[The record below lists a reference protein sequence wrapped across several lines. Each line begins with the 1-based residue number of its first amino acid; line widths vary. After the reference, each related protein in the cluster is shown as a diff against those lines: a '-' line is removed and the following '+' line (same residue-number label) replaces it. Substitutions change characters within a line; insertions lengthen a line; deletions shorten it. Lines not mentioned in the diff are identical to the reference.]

1 MVAYAFL
8 LPGFTFMRCRV
19 KVCGITSSADAQMV
33 GAAGVDA
40 IGLVFYA
47 KSKRNLSIAQAVEIC
62 HAIPPFVTIVG
73 LFLDAEADFVREVLA
88 AVPLDIL
95 QFHGSETPD
104 YCAQFSRPY
113 MKAVGM
119 KGLVECGGFAA
130 YADRYPAA
138 QGFLVDSHAPGAA
151 GGTGEVFDWTQ
162 VPQDYL
168 KPIILAGG
176 LQAENVAEAIRTSR
190 VYAVDVSSGVES
202 APGVKDAAKVQAFMT
217 GVRLANYLAIHPAI
231 TEAEVLQAQQ
241 AWGEGLV
248 AIGKLTAQPM
258 AAKAAAER
266 LVQRLYN
273 YAEGKVLFKPTKAA
287 HDQFRETFEQAISYF
302 VGGDHHEDHGFALHP
317 WAAVR
322 FENNSI
328 FLDVDSAGAMGNY
341 YFSDAKTGKETKVE
355 YTFAYRRAG
364 DGRLVIFLHH
374 SSLPYQA
381 AH

>member
-1 MVAYAFL
+1 
-8 LPGFTFMRCRV
+8 MRCRV
-19 KVCGITSSADAQMV
+19 KVCGITSVVDAEHV
-33 GAAGVDA
+33 CAAGVDA

-47 KSKRNLSIAQAVEIC
+47 KSPRNVSIAQAVDIC
-62 HAIPPFVTIVG
+62 RALPPFVNSVG
-73 LFLDAEADFVREVLA
+73 LFLDADAGFVREVLA
-88 AVPLDIL
+88 AVPLDVL

-119 KGLVECGGFAA
+119 KGLAEAGGFAA
-130 YADRYPAA
+130 YAARFPDA

-151 GGTGEVFDWTQ
+151 GGTGETFDWTQ
-162 VPQDYL
+162 VPQDYP

-176 LQAENVAEAIRTSR
+176 LTPENVAEAIRTSR

-202 APGVKDAAKVQAFMT
+202 APGVKDMAKVQAFMT
-217 GVRLANYLAIHPAI
+217 GVRLANYLVIHPAI
-231 TEAEVLQAQQ
+231 TETEVLQAQQ
-241 AWGEGLV
+241 TWADGLV
-248 AIGKLTAQPM
+248 AIGKLAAKPT
-258 AAKAAAER
+258 AAKAAAET
-266 LVQRLYN
+266 LVRRLYN

-302 VGGDHHEDHGFALHP
+302 VGGGHHEDHGFALHP

-322 FENNSI
+322 FENNSL

-341 YFSDAKTGKETKVE
+341 YFTDAKTGEETKVE
-355 YTFAYRRAG
+355 FTFAYRRAV

-374 SSLPYQA
+374 SSLPYEA